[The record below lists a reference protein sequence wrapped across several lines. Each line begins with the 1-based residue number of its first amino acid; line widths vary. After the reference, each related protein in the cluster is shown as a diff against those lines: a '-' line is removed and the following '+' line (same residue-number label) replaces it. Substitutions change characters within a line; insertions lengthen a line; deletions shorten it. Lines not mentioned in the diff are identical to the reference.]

1 MNSNH
6 QTRATGKS
14 GGNMEQE
21 NNSKREYE
29 LRDDELMVCCVG
41 VQSQVVYSN
50 PVYQRVTGY
59 SLQELQSMNGS
70 NRIRDVPQAVLAD
83 LGAAVKQG
91 KPWSGLIKLACKSG
105 VGVWCWL
112 NMAPLVSHGQYIG
125 SLMVLSKPGQRE
137 IEQTEAL
144 YRRLRGDHDG
154 KLGWEQGR
162 IVRGGLIGKAASRI
176 RSLGLKRYIWGSL
189 VALALVDVLVLLSQ
203 SDALAPLAF
212 WGELCALLLLT
223 AAAGMFLSRVIVN
236 PLQSA
241 ARAAMKI
248 AAGDLSATCHSSRS
262 DEIGDVLRTMNQ
274 ASINMRATVLD
285 VRNGVRAMQH
295 ATTDIA
301 SGTLEL
307 SHRTETQASS
317 LEETAASM
325 EQINSTVG
333 NNADAA
339 RQASDLAARASQAA
353 DDGGRVVDQVIST
366 MEKIAQSSSK
376 ISDIISV
383 IDAIAFQTNILAL
396 NAAVEAARAGEDGRG
411 FAVVAGEVRNLA
423 QRSAQAAKEIKAL
436 ITQSAETVEGGSKLV
451 DSAGK
456 TIADIVAQVRGVT
469 DLVGQIAQA
478 SREQS
483 AGVSQVSV
491 AVEQLDRMTQVNSTL
506 AQQHTAAADGMK
518 QQTDR
523 LAEMLCV
530 FTLSRDE
537 RNLLLGGSGS

>member
-1 MNSNH
+1 MGQQDNTN
-6 QTRATGKS
+6 RD
-14 GGNMEQE
+14 
-21 NNSKREYE
+21 YE
-29 LRDDELMVCCVG
+29 LQDHELMVCCVG
-41 VQSQVVYSN
+41 VQSQVVYTN
-50 PVYQRVTGY
+50 PVYQRVTGF
-59 SLQELQSMNGS
+59 SLQELQATQGAD
-70 NRIRDVPQAVLAD
+70 RIRDVPQPVLAD

-91 KPWSGLIKLACKSG
+91 KPWSGLIKLACKRG
-105 VGVWCWL
+105 TLVWCRL
-112 NMAPLVSHGQYIG
+112 NMAPLVSHGRYIG
-125 SLMVLSKPGQRE
+125 SLMVLSKPVHGE

-144 YRRLRGDHDG
+144 YRRFRSDHDG

-162 IVRGGLIGKAASRI
+162 IVRRGIFGKAAGRI
-176 RSLGLKRYIWGSL
+176 RSVGLKRYIWGVL
-189 VALALVDVLVLLSQ
+189 GVLALVDILGLASCAEGLSSFSFWSELV
-203 SDALAPLAF
+203 ALI
-212 WGELCALLLLT
+212 LLT
-223 AAAGMFLSRVIVN
+223 AAAGMFLSRVIAA
-236 PLQSA
+236 PLQEA
-241 ARAAMKI
+241 ARTAMKI
-248 AAGDLSATCHSSRS
+248 AAGDLSATCHSVRS
-262 DEIGDVLRTMNQ
+262 DEIGDVLRTLNQ
-274 ASINMRATVLD
+274 VSINMRATVLD
-285 VRNGVRAMQH
+285 VRNGVKTMQQ
-295 ATTDIA
+295 ATKDIA
-301 SGTLEL
+301 AGTFEL
-307 SHRTETQASS
+307 SGRTETQASS

-333 NNADAA
+333 HNADAA
-339 RQASDLAARASQAA
+339 RQASSLAARASQAA
-353 DDGGRVVDQVIST
+353 EDGGRVVDQVIST
-366 MEKIAQSSSK
+366 MEKITQSSSK

-436 ITQSAETVEGGSKLV
+436 ITQSVETVEGGSKLV

-469 DLVGQIAQA
+469 NLVSQIAEA

-506 AQQHTAAADGMK
+506 VQQHTAAADSMK
-518 QQTDR
+518 QQTQR

-537 RNLLLGGSGS
+537 RNALLSRTAA

>member
-1 MNSNH
+1 MGH
-6 QTRATGKS
+6 
-14 GGNMEQE
+14 E

-29 LRDDELMVCCVG
+29 LQDDELMVCCVG

-59 SLQELQSMNGS
+59 SLQELQSMGGS
-70 NRIRDVPQAVLAD
+70 NRIRDVPQPVLAD

-91 KPWSGLIKLACKSG
+91 RPWSGLIKLACKSG
-105 VGVWCWL
+105 ALVWCRL
-112 NMAPLVSHGQYIG
+112 NMAPLVSRGQYIG

-137 IEQTEAL
+137 IEQAEAL
-144 YRRLRGDHDG
+144 YRCLRVDHDG

-162 IVRGGLIGKAASRI
+162 IVRGGLVGKAASRI
-176 RSLGLKRYIWGSL
+176 RSFGLKRYIWGSL
-189 VALALVDVLVLLSQ
+189 VALALVDVLVLVSH
-203 SDALAPLAF
+203 SAGFASVSF
-212 WGELCALLLLT
+212 WGEFSALLLLT
-223 AAAGMFLSRVIVN
+223 AAAGTFLSRVIVN
-236 PLQSA
+236 PLQYA
-241 ARAAMKI
+241 AAAAMKM
-248 AAGDLSATCHSSRS
+248 AAGDLSAMCHSGRS
-262 DEIGDVLRTMNQ
+262 DEIGDILRTMNQ

-285 VRNGVRAMQH
+285 VRNGVRAMQQ

-307 SHRTETQASS
+307 SGRTETQAGS

-339 RQASDLAARASQAA
+339 RQASSLAARASQAA
-353 DDGGRVVDQVIST
+353 EDGGRVVAQVIST
-366 MEKIAQSSSK
+366 MEKIAHSSSK
-376 ISDIISV
+376 ISDIIAV

-469 DLVGQIAQA
+469 DLVGQIAEA

-483 AGVSQVSV
+483 AGVSQVNV
-491 AVEQLDRMTQVNSTL
+491 AVEQLERMTQVNSTL
-506 AQQHTAAADGMK
+506 VQQHTAAADSMK

-523 LAEMLCV
+523 LAEMLGV
-530 FTLSRDE
+530 FTLSGDE
-537 RNLLLGGSGS
+537 SNVLLAGTGF